1 MSENP
6 EFDHDTSDRSDP
18 RPESGPWWNRDLGAG
33 RPPTLPPADPP
44 SAGAWNAGGPFGA
57 WPPPPAGGWASGA
70 WPPPPAGGWAS
81 GACPPPAPAGR
92 TRSRGR
98 RRVGALAA
106 TGAVVG
112 MVAAGVVAGHELWSG
127 ATPGTAAAQGPST
140 GIPSVLN
147 PFAGPLGGSGSA
159 GNFGSTGTPASSSEG
174 SGGPADVSAIAAKV
188 DPGLVIIDTVI
199 GYQQAEGAGTGMVLT
214 PSGEVLTNNH
224 VIDGA
229 TRISVTDVG
238 NGRTYQADVVG
249 YDPSADVAVLQLKD
263 ASGLA
268 TVTLARAAA
277 STGEPV
283 VAVGNA
289 GGTGSLTA
297 VGGSVTATDRS
308 IRASDD
314 LDGAV
319 ESLTGLIQT
328 NADIQPGDSGGPLVD
343 ASGQVVG
350 MDTAASV
357 GYSLQGSYAG
367 GTQGYAIPIGKAA
380 SIASQITAGVSSSTI
395 HVGPTAFLG
404 VYISTG
410 QMGHGF
416 EAFGGRTG
424 TGAAVVGV
432 TNGGPAQAAGIG
444 EGDVITA
451 VNGRPVASGTDL
463 SRDLLPDHPGQVIQ
477 VTYTDSAGA
486 SHTVAITLQSG
497 PPA

>member
-1 MSENP
+1 
-6 EFDHDTSDRSDP
+6 
-18 RPESGPWWNRDLGAG
+18 
-33 RPPTLPPADPP
+33 
-44 SAGAWNAGGPFGA
+44 
-57 WPPPPAGGWASGA
+57 
-70 WPPPPAGGWAS
+70 
-81 GACPPPAPAGR
+81 
-92 TRSRGR
+92 
-98 RRVGALAA
+98 VGALAA

-127 ATPGTAAAQGPST
+127 AGSGPAAVQNPSA
-140 GIPSVLN
+140 GIPSVVN
-147 PFAGPLGGSGSA
+147 PFAGLPGGSGPTGSSGSA
-159 GNFGSTGTPASSSEG
+159 GTPASSSEG

-238 NGRTYQADVVG
+238 NGRTYQAEVVG
-249 YDPSADVAVLQLKD
+249 YDPSADVAVLQLEN

-268 TVTLARAAA
+268 TVSLAPAAA
-277 STGEPV
+277 SKGEPV

-319 ESLTGLIQT
+319 ESLSGLIQT

-343 ASGQVVG
+343 ESGQVVG

-410 QMGHGF
+410 QMNQGF

-432 TNGGPAQAAGIG
+432 TNGGPAQAAGIR

-463 SRDLLPDHPGQVIQ
+463 SRDLLPERPGQVIQ
-477 VTYTDSAGA
+477 VTYTDSAGT
-486 SHTVAITLQSG
+486 SHTVAVTLQSG